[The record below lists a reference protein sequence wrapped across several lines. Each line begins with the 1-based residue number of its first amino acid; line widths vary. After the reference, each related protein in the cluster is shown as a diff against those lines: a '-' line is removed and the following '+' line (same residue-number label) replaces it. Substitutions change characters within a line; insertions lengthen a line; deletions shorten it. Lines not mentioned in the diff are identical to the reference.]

1 MRRPLVGI
9 CIFFILG
16 IGLAKFI
23 SVPFHF
29 ILILASASFICSFL
43 FLKFNFNFF
52 IFISFFLLGIC
63 IFENSEILPFHHI
76 QKYIDYRGKHVVVKG
91 IVDSDPIVKN
101 SNYGHK
107 TSFVFDAKEIKRYNK
122 WRKTQGKVLVNS
134 FQKQEFF
141 YGEELVLEGKIYKVP
156 QFAISEKFDYREY
169 LRRKYIFGILS
180 VKNTSPV
187 EIIDKR
193 SGNPIKKFS
202 FRIRNKLRKQ
212 INNYFPS
219 LESGLLRAMIL
230 GERQD
235 IPKFI
240 REIFIQTGTI
250 HILAI
255 SGLHI
260 GIIAFIILI
269 FLKVLRVPRK
279 PRYIITMLF
288 LVLYVFITGSRVS
301 VVRATIMFIILL
313 GGFLF
318 EREININNS
327 LALACFLILG
337 SNPNQLFDI
346 GFQLSFISVF
356 SIVNFSPKIEGCIYK
371 IIPKKKGIL
380 FFILRSISV
389 SLAVWLG
396 VMGIIAYNFN
406 ILTPI
411 TILANLFI
419 IPFMIIVLGLG
430 TCFLFISLIF
440 PSIAFIFANSSLASL
455 FVLVKFTYFLSR
467 LPGAY
472 FFLPVFPLYFVYIY
486 YFLLLSVFILSH
498 FVSSRRVCE

>member
-9 CIFFILG
+9 CIFFVLG

-23 SVPFHF
+23 SIPLHF
-29 ILILASASFICSFL
+29 ILIITLISFVLSLL
-43 FLKFNFNFF
+43 FLKLKFKFF

-63 IFENSEILPFHHI
+63 IFENSEILPPHHI
-76 QKYIDYRGKHVVVKG
+76 QKYIGYTGKHVVIKG
-91 IVDSDPIVKN
+91 IVDSDPIIKN
-101 SNYGHK
+101 SNYGNK
-107 TSFVFDAKEIKRYNK
+107 ASFVFDAKEVKRYNK
-122 WRKTQGKVLVNS
+122 WRKTNGKILVNS
-134 FQKQEFF
+134 FQKQEFS
-141 YGEELVLEGKIYKVP
+141 YGQEVVLEGKIYKAP
-156 QFAISEKFDYREY
+156 KFAISQNFDYREY
-169 LRRKYIFGILS
+169 LRRKHIFGILS
-180 VKNTSPV
+180 VKKTSPV

-202 FRIRNKLRKQ
+202 FRIRNKLREK
-212 INNYFPS
+212 INNYLPP
-219 LESGLLRAMIL
+219 LESSLLRAMTL

-235 IPKFI
+235 IPRLI
-240 REIFIQTGTI
+240 REIFVQTGTI

-269 FLKVLRVPRK
+269 FLKVLRIPRK

-288 LVLYVFITGSRVS
+288 LVFYVFITGSRVS

-337 SNPNQLFDI
+337 FNPSQLFDI

-356 SIVNFSPKIEGCIYK
+356 SIVNLSPKIESCIYK
-371 IIPKKKGIL
+371 IFPKKNKIL
-380 FFILRSISV
+380 FFVLRSISV
-389 SLAVWLG
+389 SLAVWLS
-396 VMGIIAYNFN
+396 VLGIIAYNFN
-406 ILTPI
+406 IVTPI

-419 IPFMIIVLGLG
+419 IPFMVIVLGLG
-430 TCFLFISLIF
+430 ICFLFISLIF
-440 PSIAFIFANSSLASL
+440 PSIAFVFANSSAAS
-455 FVLVKFTYFLSR
+455 FFILVKFTYFLSR

-472 FFLPVFPLYFVYIY
+472 FYLPVFPLYFVFIY
-486 YFLLLSVFILSH
+486 YFLLLSVFILLYS
-498 FVSSRRVCE
+498 VSSRRISE